1 MIEFI
6 FTLPTTIAHILIT
19 LAIWGGLGYV
29 TVEYIIN
36 EIKNRG
42 VL

>member
-6 FTLPTTIAHILIT
+6 FTLPTTIAHIFINLVV
-19 LAIWGGLGYV
+19 WGGLGYV
-29 TVEYIIN
+29 SVEFIIN
-36 EIKNRG
+36 ELKNRG

>member
-6 FTLPTTIAHILIT
+6 FTLPTTIGHILIN

-29 TVEYIIN
+29 TVEFIIN
-36 EIKNRG
+36 ELKNRG